1 VTNDLLAAIVACA
14 RRSAEG
20 RAASSARATVEREA
34 DARTPRGDAFRETL
48 RVAGVRVIAECKRRS
63 PSRGILRARYDAA
76 AIAAAYDAAGA
87 AAISV
92 LTEPAFFDG
101 DLDHL
106 RAVRQA
112 TTLPVLRKD
121 FIVTDFQVLEARAV
135 GADAVLLIVAALDDN
150 ALRRLIQVATS
161 LGLAALI
168 EIHDRVELIRALEA
182 NASMI
187 GVNSRNLRTLD
198 VQPEIFDELI
208 LGIPSEVVAVAESGL
223 KSAEDLRRL
232 RAAGFDGFL
241 IGERLMLD
249 ANPGQVLSDL
259 RAAAG
264 AELEELR

>member
-1 VTNDLLAAIVACA
+1 MTNDLLAAIVACA
-14 RRSAEG
+14 RTSAED
-20 RAASSARATVEREA
+20 RASAARATVEREA
-34 DARTPRGDAFRETL
+34 DARMPRGNAFRETL
-48 RVAGVRVIAECKRRS
+48 RAPGVRVIAECKRRS

-76 AIAAAYDAAGA
+76 AIAAAYEAAGA

-101 DLDHL
+101 KLDHL

-150 ALRRLIQVATS
+150 ALRQLIQVATS
-161 LGLAALI
+161 LGLAALV
-168 EIHDRVELIRALEA
+168 EIHDRAELVRALEA

-198 VQPEIFDELI
+198 VQPELFDELI